1 MIISFSVDLQSTSA
15 PSTPIYWRW
24 YFTALIRIQTKY
36 KNSTVGYEGG
46 RIHKWMK
53 EWNIEFR
60 TRQTFLWDLVYS
72 YLEVGKMNSF
82 SFYPHPTTNI
92 KERLLRGVAAR
103 GFEHRFLSYGTV
115 LGITNSLLGRLIWMT
130 ERYQHSA
137 DIYIR
142 WNKSDGLVKSPILT
156 IVRDPD
162 YRM

>member
-1 MIISFSVDLQSTSA
+1 MHDYLVLSWFT
-15 PSTPIYWRW
+15 IYKCPFYSHLLKVVFH
-24 YFTALIRIQTKY
+24 YFNTETN
-36 KNSTVGYEGG
+36 KNSIVGYEGG
-46 RIHKWMK
+46 LIHKWMK
-53 EWNIEFR
+53 EWNREFR

-82 SFYPHPTTNI
+82 SFYPHPTPNL

-103 GFEHRFLSYGTV
+103 GFEHKFLSYGTM

-130 ERYQHSA
+130 EHYQHSA